1 MRTTV
6 DLPPDLLA
14 RARSLARDQGRSM
27 SAVFTDLV
35 RTGLAGPTPDPTAD
49 GPAGPAGPAATRN
62 GFPQVNLGGVITTED
77 VRRADDE

>member
-6 DLPPDLLA
+6 DLPADLLA
-14 RARSLARDQGRSM
+14 RARSIARDQGRSM
-27 SAVFTDLV
+27 SAVVTDLV
-35 RTGLAGPTPDPTAD
+35 RKGLAGPTPDTGID
-49 GPAGPAGPAATRN
+49 GPAGPAAIRN

>member
-6 DLPPDLLA
+6 DLPADLLA

-27 SAVFTDLV
+27 SAVVTDLV
-35 RTGLAGPTPDPTAD
+35 RTGLAGPTPDPRAD
-49 GPAGPAGPAATRN
+49 GPAGPAATRN

>member
-6 DLPPDLLA
+6 DLPPDLHA

-27 SAVFTDLV
+27 SAVITDLV
-35 RTGLAGPTPDPTAD
+35 RQGLTGPTPDPGTD
-49 GPAGPAGPAATRN
+49 GPAGPAATRN
-62 GFPQVNLGGVITTED
+62 GFPQVSLGGVITTED

>member
-27 SAVFTDLV
+27 SAVVTDLV
-35 RTGLAGPTPDPTAD
+35 RKGLAGPTSDPRTD
-49 GPAGPAGPAATRN
+49 GPARPAATRN

>member
-6 DLPPDLLA
+6 DLPADLLA

-27 SAVFTDLV
+27 SAVVTDLV
-35 RTGLAGPTPDPTAD
+35 RTGLAGPTPDPRAD
-49 GPAGPAGPAATRN
+49 GPTGPAATRN